1 MRFPPIAAVC
11 VSGIRESMKRD
22 CLVCGGKLR
31 PSRIPGLLRCE
42 ECKFTTANLTLSE
55 EQLRQLY
62 TAGYFAGNEYR
73 DYVADRSVIEK
84 QFRLRLRRLLPFVTD
99 ARTKR
104 LFEIGCAH
112 GFFLEVARNAFRSV
126 EGIDIS
132 EDAIAYARHHL
143 GLEARSADFLTH
155 QFGVQP
161 DLICLWDTIEHLS
174 RPDLYLQKMADSLP
188 PGGLL
193 ALTTGDS
200 TVGWPAPE
208 AANGVRSIPRLICIT
223 SPAKPSAGYSIDTG
237 FDIKFIGSEGMFRSV
252 DTMAYIVLCLKHHL
266 PNLYSS
272 LRKAHLLNWDLYLNL
287 GDILFVIA
295 EKT

>member
-1 MRFPPIAAVC
+1 
-11 VSGIRESMKRD
+11 MKWE

-62 TAGYFAGNEYR
+62 TADYFTGNEYR
-73 DYVADRSVIEK
+73 DYVADRLVIEK
-84 QFRLRLRRLLPFVTD
+84 QCRLRLRRLMTFVPD
-99 ARTKR
+99 ARAKR

-112 GFFLEVARNAFRSV
+112 GFFLEVARTAFRSV

-132 EDAIAYARHHL
+132 DDAIAYARHHL
-143 GLEARSADFLTH
+143 GLEARSTDFLTH

-174 RPDLYLQKMADSLP
+174 RPDLYIQKMADSLP

-193 ALTTGDS
+193 AMTTGDLDS
-200 TVGWPAPE
+200 WLARARGSRWRQIHPPTHLHYFSRKNLG
-208 AANGVRSIPRLICIT
+208 RLLQR
-223 SPAKPSAGYSIDTG
+223 YG
-237 FDIKFIGSEGMFRSV
+237 FVFKFIGSEGVFRSV
-252 DTMAYIVLCLKHHL
+252 DTMAYILLCLKRHR
-266 PNLYSS
+266 PKLYAA

-287 GDILFVIA
+287 GDILFVVA

>member
-1 MRFPPIAAVC
+1 M
-11 VSGIRESMKRD
+11 
-22 CLVCGGKLR
+22 
-31 PSRIPGLLRCE
+31 PGLLRCE

-84 QFRLRLRRLLPFVTD
+84 QFRRRLRRLLQFVTD
-99 ARTKR
+99 ASTKN

-112 GFFLEVARNAFRSV
+112 GFFLEVARNAFHSV

-132 EDAIAYARHHL
+132 DDAIAYARQNL
-143 GLEARSADFLTH
+143 GVEARSSDFLTY
-155 QFGVQP
+155 QFLARP

-174 RPDLYLQKMADSLP
+174 RPDLYIERIADSLP
-188 PGGLL
+188 RKGLL
-193 ALTTGDS
+193 ALTTGDLGS
-200 TVGWPAPE
+200 WLARTRGRKWRQIHPPTHLHYFSRE
-208 AANGVRSIPRLICIT
+208 TLIRLLGRC
-223 SPAKPSAGYSIDTG
+223 G
-237 FDIKFIGSEGMFRSV
+237 FKTRFVGSEGMYRSV
-252 DTMAYIVLCLKHHL
+252 DTMAYIVLCLKHNL
-266 PNLYSS
+266 PDLYFR

-287 GDILFVIA
+287 GDIIFLVA

>member
-1 MRFPPIAAVC
+1 M
-11 VSGIRESMKRD
+11 
-22 CLVCGGKLR
+22 R

-62 TAGYFAGNEYR
+62 TDGYFAGNEYR

-84 QFRLRLRRLLPFVTD
+84 QFRLRLRRLLPFVKD
-99 ARTKR
+99 ARAKR

-132 EDAIAYARHHL
+132 DHAIAYARDQL
-143 GLEARSADFLTH
+143 GLQARSADFLTDS
-155 QFGVQP
+155 FGVQP

-174 RPDLYLQKMADSLP
+174 RPDLYLQKMADWLP

-193 ALTTGDS
+193 ALTTGDIDS
-200 TVGWPAPE
+200 WLARARGSQWRQIHPPTHLHYFS
-208 AANGVRSIPRLICIT
+208 RKTLHRLLRR
-223 SPAKPSAGYSIDTG
+223 YG
-237 FDIKFIGSEGMFRSV
+237 FHLKFIRSEGMFRSV
-252 DTMAYIVLCLKHHL
+252 DTMAYIVLCLKYQR
-266 PNLYSS
+266 PVLYSI

-287 GDILFVIA
+287 GDIVFVVA